1 MLIGFL
7 FGLVSAMANG
17 SSNILG
23 AVAARRS
30 GVLIAPIAVLTIGLL
45 FMVLFAWVAALP
57 FSFELGDMPILM
69 MLGAIVAVGFT
80 LFYQALQLGPVS
92 VVSSITATSGAAS
105 VVFAVILLGEHPS
118 MLQWLAVP
126 VSTFGVIL
134 ATRARRIPNAAHG
147 GLGMGPVFAALT
159 VVTGGC
165 SNALIRIPIVEHG
178 PVQAVVVQRFF
189 TVVFIV
195 LLAICAALLRRYRA
209 ARSRVALLAA
219 ESAPAVAQPDVLAAE
234 LAPAIAVPIPPAL
247 AEAPP
252 IGRPARHR
260 RGWQATVALL
270 VLMGAID
277 GTGFISFA
285 FGMAVA
291 PAWLLGL
298 VSQSGRLAAA
308 LVAIAVFRESLRR
321 SQWIGIGLVALGLVL
336 AVLPS

>member
-7 FGLVSAMANG
+7 FGLVSAVANG

-23 AVAARRS
+23 AVAARRA
-30 GVLIAPIAVLTIGLL
+30 GVLIAPMAVLTIALV
-45 FMVLFAWVAALP
+45 FMAMFAWATGL
-57 FSFELGDMPILM
+57 SFVFDLDDMPLLVT
-69 MLGAIVAVGFT
+69 LGAMVALGFS
-80 LFYQALQLGPVS
+80 LFYKALQLGPVS

-118 MLQWLAVP
+118 LLQWMAVP
-126 VSTFGVIL
+126 VSTLGAVL
-134 ATRARRIPNAAHG
+134 ATRARRLPDATRGAIG
-147 GLGMGPVFAALT
+147 RGPVYAALT
-159 VVTGGC
+159 VLTGGC

-195 LLAICAALLRRYRA
+195 LLVAGAALLRRH
-209 ARSRVALLAA
+209 RSRRLRTGEDAPGLA
-219 ESAPAVAQPDVLAAE
+219 SAP
-234 LAPAIAVPIPPAL
+234 VP
-247 AEAPP
+247 
-252 IGRPARHR
+252 RPRE
-260 RGWQATVALL
+260 RGGWRATVALL

-277 GTGFISFA
+277 GTGFIGFA

-308 LVAIAVFRESLRR
+308 FVATAVFRENLRPI
-321 SQWIGIGLVALGLVL
+321 QWFGIGLVAVGLVL
-336 AVLPS
+336 AVAPI